1 MPTLMRESH
10 FWALSLRETPN
21 NFLIE
26 AYQGGNQ
33 INQIVTI
40 LCQ

>member
-26 AYQGGNQ
+26 AYQLGG
-33 INQIVTI
+33 NQIVTI